1 METLL
6 IVLYSVLGVYYFSGI
21 LTYLYIYAKNINRNR
36 VYLNATLLKFNRHM
50 ETDLDSIIEDED
62 DSDTEKLSLR
72 DTDNRERSSSSGG
85 SNRSNDK
92 HDLSYAGY

>member
-36 VYLNATLLKFNRHM
+36 VYLNATLLRFNRNM
-50 ETDLDSIIEDED
+50 ETDLDSIIEDE
-62 DSDTEKLSLR
+62 SDNENLSIR
-72 DTDNRERSSSSGG
+72 DIDNREQSSSSDG
-85 SNRSNDK
+85 SNRRNSS

>member
-1 METLL
+1 METSL

-21 LTYLYIYAKNINRNR
+21 LSYLYIYAKNINRNR

-50 ETDLDSIIEDED
+50 ETDLDSIIEDE
-62 DSDTEKLSLR
+62 SDTEELSIR
-72 DTDNRERSSSSGG
+72 DADNREESSSSGG
-85 SNRSNDK
+85 SNQSNDT